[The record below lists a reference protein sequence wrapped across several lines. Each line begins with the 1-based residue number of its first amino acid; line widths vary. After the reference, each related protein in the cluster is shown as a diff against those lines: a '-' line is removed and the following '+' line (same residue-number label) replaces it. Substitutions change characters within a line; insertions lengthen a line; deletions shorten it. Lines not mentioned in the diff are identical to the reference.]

1 MVLLT
6 WTLNLKIYYS
16 MTIWYRKLQ
25 ISVCR
30 DSLAKMNIELSRE
43 VMKGQCKLAKTTP
56 SAWGFMAPEYANQ
69 GLISKKA
76 DIFSLGVII
85 LEVVTHHPRFPA
97 VRGGNADVRVLA
109 PASRSWPTTTFLK
122 MAKGVVI
129 MIRVHLILIL
139 LNPSSSRS
147 RMILTT
153 IGAVLTAV
161 FVQLNPSNPW
171 SWVVMS
177 LQVITAAET
186 LVAVGV
192 VTAFLTLNWLKYFRN
207 LWPWVI
213 LVFGI
218 GVPATVLDGVEE
230 KLALG
235 SLCLFGYVCTAGCC
249 SYCGR

>member
-1 MVLLT
+1 M
-6 WTLNLKIYYS
+6 
-16 MTIWYRKLQ
+16 

>member
-30 DSLAKMNIELSRE
+30 DSLAKTNIELSRE
-43 VMKGQCKLAKTTP
+43 VMKGHCKLAKTTP

-153 IGAVLTAV
+153 IRA
-161 FVQLNPSNPW
+161 
-171 SWVVMS
+171 
-177 LQVITAAET
+177 VITAAET